1 MGKLSNLEANIIFDA
16 AQKDTFNFYTT
27 MASEISVCPISFIS
41 LFTNQEPVLL
51 SSYGLADIDS
61 IKDFDF
67 LRNNFTK
74 STSDVIIEDTRID
87 PLYSKLSLGESNPK
101 IIFYAAIPLFDFA
114 GIVIGVLCVSDL
126 HCRKLSNQQL
136 EFLKKLAL
144 QIAISIEVRKNQ
156 FDLESKNN
164 TLIEA
169 NTLLEIIQDSNQ
181 IGIWEIDVNT
191 MKTSWND
198 FVYDILEVSKDFN
211 QDLKNDLNFYHHDYR
226 EIISNA
232 VSNAIIYKTPFDVI
246 CLLVTAKENNKWA
259 RVIGKRVGEKII
271 GSFQDITSIKER
283 ELKFEGIFDSTMTF
297 IGFLNTEGIL
307 LEVNKTAL
315 NVAGI
320 KKEDVIGKYFW
331 DCYWWQISEKA
342 QEELKVNFK
351 KALADQEVSY
361 EVRINIANEQTTTL
375 LFSLRPIFNE
385 QGKVLFIIPEGREV
399 EELVIARDRFKNVL
413 DGTNVG
419 TWEWKV
425 QTGES
430 IFNERWAEIVG
441 YTLAELE
448 PINIDTWFDL
458 AHPDDLEES
467 TRRIQL
473 CFDRKTEYYEI
484 ETRMRHKNSSWVWVR
499 DHGKVIEWTENNK
512 PLTMFGTHEDITK
525 RKTEELELSYQRKN
539 LNALYKLSPIGIA
552 LNDYETGEFIDVN
565 EKLFEASGYSKKEFL
580 ALRYSDVTP
589 KEYQHLDL
597 IAVEQM
603 QQRNGYDKY
612 QKEYIRKDGSKYPV
626 LLSGVVIED
635 LSGKKLVWSFIQ
647 DISEEKAAEQ
657 KLNDAII
664 RMQAVLNATT
674 EVVIIET
681 DIEGKITL
689 FNSGAE
695 IMLGYK
701 ADEVVGNE
709 TPEIIHIPKE
719 IVANSLKLFEKYN
732 EEIRG
737 FESLIYEI
745 GRGESVTKEWTYK
758 RKDGSKFPVL
768 LSVSPVVKNNNVT
781 GYLGLATDIS
791 ALKKVENE
799 IKSLLDITKEQN
811 NRLKNFANIV
821 SHNLRSHS
829 GGISGLIDLLISEFP
844 EIDENEISIL
854 LKHGA
859 SNLQQTV
866 DDLIDVVKINLSE
879 IKSEEIRVFDFVEKN
894 IQSLALQI
902 KKTNFLINNQVEKE
916 VLIQGIPAYI
926 DSIILNFI
934 SNAIKYQSQERESY
948 LNIYT
953 YEENNFVVLNF
964 VDNGLGI
971 NLDKHGDKIFGMY
984 KTFHQYEDSRGI
996 GLFISKNQVE
1006 SLGGKIEVLSEE
1018 NVGTTF
1024 KIKFPLHKS

>member
-27 MASEISVCPISFIS
+27 MASEISVCPISFVS
-41 LFTNQEPVLL
+41 LFTNQESVLL

-114 GIVIGVLCVSDL
+114 GIVIGSLCVIDL

-136 EFLKKLAL
+136 EFLQKLAL

-198 FVYDILEVSKDFN
+198 FVYDILEVPKDFN

-271 GSFQDITSIKER
+271 GSFQDITAIKER

-351 KALADQEVSY
+351 KALAGQEVSY

-375 LFSLRPIFNE
+375 LFSLRPLFNE
-385 QGKVLFIIPEGREV
+385 QGKVLFIIPQGREV

-448 PINIDTWFDL
+448 PINIDTWFRL

-467 TRRIQL
+467 TRRTQL
-473 CFDRKTEYYEI
+473 CFDRKTEFYEI
-484 ETRMRHKNSSWVWVR
+484 ETRMRHKSGTWVWVR
-499 DHGKVIEWTENNK
+499 DHGKVIEWTENNM

-525 RKTEELELSYQRKN
+525 RKIEELEISYQRKN

-565 EKLFEASGYSKKEFL
+565 EKLFESSGYSKKEFL

-589 KEYQHLDL
+589 KEFQHLDL
-597 IAVEQM
+597 IAIQQMEQKS
-603 QQRNGYDKY
+603 GYDKY
-612 QKEYIRKDGSKYPV
+612 QKEYIRKDGSRYPV

-681 DIEGKITL
+681 DIDGKITL

-709 TPEIIHIPKE
+709 TPEIIHVPKE

-768 LSVSPVVKNNNVT
+768 LSVSPVIKNNNVT
-781 GYLGLATDIS
+781 GYLGVATDIS

-859 SNLQQTV
+859 DNLQQTV

-948 LNIYT
+948 LNIHT
-953 YEENNFVVLNF
+953 YEEDNFVVLNF

-971 NLDKHGDKIFGMY
+971 NLDKYGDKIFGMY

>member
-1 MGKLSNLEANIIFDA
+1 M
-16 AQKDTFNFYTT
+16 
-27 MASEISVCPISFIS
+27 
-41 LFTNQEPVLL
+41 
-51 SSYGLADIDS
+51 
-61 IKDFDF
+61 
-67 LRNNFTK
+67 
-74 STSDVIIEDTRID
+74 
-87 PLYSKLSLGESNPK
+87 
-101 IIFYAAIPLFDFA
+101 
-114 GIVIGVLCVSDL
+114 
-126 HCRKLSNQQL
+126 
-136 EFLKKLAL
+136 
-144 QIAISIEVRKNQ
+144 
-156 FDLESKNN
+156 
-164 TLIEA
+164 
-169 NTLLEIIQDSNQ
+169 
-181 IGIWEIDVNT
+181 
-191 MKTSWND
+191 
-198 FVYDILEVSKDFN
+198 
-211 QDLKNDLNFYHHDYR
+211 
-226 EIISNA
+226 
-232 VSNAIIYKTPFDVI
+232 
-246 CLLVTAKENNKWA
+246 
-259 RVIGKRVGEKII
+259 
-271 GSFQDITSIKER
+271 
-283 ELKFEGIFDSTMTF
+283 
-297 IGFLNTEGIL
+297 
-307 LEVNKTAL
+307 
-315 NVAGI
+315 
-320 KKEDVIGKYFW
+320 
-331 DCYWWQISEKA
+331 
-342 QEELKVNFK
+342 
-351 KALADQEVSY
+351 
-361 EVRINIANEQTTTL
+361 
-375 LFSLRPIFNE
+375 
-385 QGKVLFIIPEGREV
+385 
-399 EELVIARDRFKNVL
+399 
-413 DGTNVG
+413 
-419 TWEWKV
+419 
-425 QTGES
+425 
-430 IFNERWAEIVG
+430 
-441 YTLAELE
+441 
-448 PINIDTWFDL
+448 
-458 AHPDDLEES
+458 
-467 TRRIQL
+467 
-473 CFDRKTEYYEI
+473 
-484 ETRMRHKNSSWVWVR
+484 
-499 DHGKVIEWTENNK
+499 
-512 PLTMFGTHEDITK
+512 
-525 RKTEELELSYQRKN
+525 
-539 LNALYKLSPIGIA
+539 
-552 LNDYETGEFIDVN
+552 
-565 EKLFEASGYSKKEFL
+565 
-580 ALRYSDVTP
+580 
-589 KEYQHLDL
+589 
-597 IAVEQM
+597 
-603 QQRNGYDKY
+603 
-612 QKEYIRKDGSKYPV
+612 
-626 LLSGVVIED
+626 LSGVVIED

-768 LSVSPVVKNNNVT
+768 LSVSPVIKNNNVT
-781 GYLGLATDIS
+781 GYLGVATDIS

-859 SNLQQTV
+859 ANLQQTV

-948 LNIYT
+948 LNIHT
-953 YEENNFVVLNF
+953 YEEDNFVVLNF

-971 NLDKHGDKIFGMY
+971 NLDKYGDKIFGMY